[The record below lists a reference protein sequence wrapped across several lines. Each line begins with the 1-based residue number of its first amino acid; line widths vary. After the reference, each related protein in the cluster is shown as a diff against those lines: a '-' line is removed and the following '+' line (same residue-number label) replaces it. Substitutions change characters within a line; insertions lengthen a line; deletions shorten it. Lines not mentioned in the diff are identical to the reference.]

1 LWHGSQKES
10 ITAADGGCAILKVTM
25 SSLWLRDPVV
35 LGAAA
40 VAVVAAGGTSVYF
53 ALRKKETA
61 EEVERR
67 RREHLV
73 VIGRIIDGT
82 VLDMRD
88 IELEGHSAR
97 HVFYQYAI
105 AGVTYECSQ
114 DVTLLEAQVAN
125 ATSTPGMPT
134 SVRYDPHNPTNS
146 IVVAESWTG
155 LHHAHNSLRFVRE
168 QAARQEAATSSAG
181 HVSG

>member
-1 LWHGSQKES
+1 
-10 ITAADGGCAILKVTM
+10 M
-25 SSLWLRDPVV
+25 SDPWFQDPLV
-35 LGAAA
+35 LGAAG
-40 VAVVAAGGTSVYF
+40 VLVAAIVGGVAYQ
-53 ALRKKETA
+53 ALRKKESE

-67 RREHLV
+67 RREHLNTV
-73 VIGRIIDGT
+73 GRIIDGT

-88 IELEGHSAR
+88 VELHGQSAR

-114 DVTLLEAQVAN
+114 DVTLLAQRLEG

-146 IVVAESWTG
+146 MVVSEGWTG
-155 LHHAHNSLRFVRE
+155 LHHAHNSLRFVR
-168 QAARQEAATSSAG
+168 ASNAGAEATAGSAG
-181 HVSG
+181 HASS

>member
-1 LWHGSQKES
+1 M
-10 ITAADGGCAILKVTM
+10 AD
-25 SSLWLRDPVV
+25 SWLLDPLFLGVV
-35 LGAAA
+35 GVA
-40 VAVVAAGGTSVYF
+40 VAALGGATAYY

-61 EEVERR
+61 EELEQR
-67 RREHLV
+67 RREHLNTV
-73 VIGRIIDGT
+73 GRIIDGT

-88 IELEGHSAR
+88 IELYGRSAR

-114 DVTLLEAQVAN
+114 DVTALAERLEG

-146 IVVAESWTG
+146 MVVSEGWTG
-155 LHHAHNSLRFVRE
+155 LHNTHNSLRFVRARGAAAE
-168 QAARQEAATSSAG
+168 TASHGAGQASS
-181 HVSG
+181 